1 MRDLGY
7 MIQSIEESIMDRNIG
22 IIDIIIGIEIIVQV
36 SIYIEICII
45 RNISLSFLIGIVI
58 SFGFRIRE
66 IIIFREGIIIGIFS
80 FAINKIGREVQEDFR
95 ILVIVGDLIIEL
107 IMTMIGDRVILKFMM
122 IIVGMIVNDVLIL
135 KISSYG
141 KIFGVFLDKVIG
153 MVIMMKVVNIMSEM
167 VEIRDNIKGMGYIE
181 VKEVGRIG

>member
-36 SIYIEICII
+36 SIYVEICII
-45 RNISLSFLIGIVI
+45 YNISLSFIIGI
-58 SFGFRIRE
+58 SFGFRIKE
-66 IIIFREGIIIGIFS
+66 IIIFREGINIGSFS

-141 KIFGVFLDKVIG
+141 
-153 MVIMMKVVNIMSEM
+153 
-167 VEIRDNIKGMGYIE
+167 
-181 VKEVGRIG
+181 

>member
-45 RNISLSFLIGIVI
+45 YNISLSFIIGI
-58 SFGFRIRE
+58 SFGFRIKE

-153 MVIMMKVVNIMSEM
+153 MVIMMKVVNIMSKM
-167 VEIRDNIKGMGYIE
+167 VEIEDNIKGMGYIE

>member
-1 MRDLGY
+1 MRVEKNFLCRSINKIEDYIKIVSTNRNIIIIIDSTKRSVMRDLGY

-45 RNISLSFLIGIVI
+45 RNISLSFIIGI
-58 SFGFRIRE
+58 SFGFRIKE
-66 IIIFREGIIIGIFS
+66 IINFREGIIIGIFS
-80 FAINKIGREVQEDFR
+80 LAINKIGREVQEDFR

-107 IMTMIGDRVILKFMM
+107 IMTMIGDRVILKFMI
-122 IIVGMIVNDVLIL
+122 IIVDMIVRDVLIL

-141 KIFGVFLDKVIG
+141 
-153 MVIMMKVVNIMSEM
+153 
-167 VEIRDNIKGMGYIE
+167 
-181 VKEVGRIG
+181 